1 MSKKGKAL
9 AHMQRQVNVGVSFD
23 NPGSMGFTI
32 NTNSENDQ
40 DFMFL
45 GEVEV
50 GGAASALG
58 LRNDDILLEIRNQT
72 SCVSVNRCDLESD
85 SMFVGRIGQC
95 LRWHRPLSVSIL
107 RFPED
112 PPTKRLKSSSSATK
126 GGESFDHKAV
136 QDSLKIQS
144 EQERV
149 LEGMIEAQV
158 SSAAKLDAVEVAKVL
173 AATQRQ
179 TQEAAILAN

>member
-9 AHMQRQVNVGVSFD
+9 AHMQRQVNVSVSFD

-58 LRNDDILLEIRNQT
+58 LRNDEILLEIRNQT

-85 SMFVGRIGQC
+85 SRHYLSFDS
-95 LRWHRPLSVSIL
+95 LRIL
-107 RFPED
+107 RQKD
-112 PPTKRLKSSSSATK
+112 VSLQAAPPR
-126 GGESFDHKAV
+126 GV
-136 QDSLKIQS
+136 SLSTTRPFKT
-144 EQERV
+144 
-149 LEGMIEAQV
+149 L
-158 SSAAKLDAVEVAKVL
+158 
-173 AATQRQ
+173 
-179 TQEAAILAN
+179 

>member
-9 AHMQRQVNVGVSFD
+9 AHMQRQVIVSVSFD

-45 GEVEV
+45 SEV

-72 SCVSVNRCDLESD
+72 SCASVNRCDLESD

-107 RFPED
+107 
-112 PPTKRLKSSSSATK
+112 
-126 GGESFDHKAV
+126 G
-136 QDSLKIQS
+136 
-144 EQERV
+144 
-149 LEGMIEAQV
+149 
-158 SSAAKLDAVEVAKVL
+158 
-173 AATQRQ
+173 
-179 TQEAAILAN
+179 